1 MSNKLATKDLSI
13 NNAEAFIT
21 SLNAEDGRN
30 TKNST
35 ILYAALGN
43 VNPYENEPAPSSPID
58 SRQYLQYETQRNFI
72 GAKKILTEDV
82 SHVTL
87 RTDWTTGTVYSMYR
101 DTDINLYDRPFYVM
115 TNEYNVYK
123 CLFNN
128 EGAPSTVKPSG
139 FSTLPFTTSD
149 GYTWKYMYTI
159 SLGDASKFL
168 TKVHMPVKTLKL
180 TDGSIESDRQVAVQ
194 QNAVNGS
201 IEIVEVNDSGVEYLQ
216 VTNGVVDAGGKFSIR
231 LSGGSGVD
239 ASPLDNIYNGSS
251 VYIISGTGS
260 GQLRRIIDYSGSTK
274 TLFVNT
280 AFTTVPNT
288 DSRVIISPTVTI
300 IGDGFGAKAYS
311 RVDVNGGVSNVSI
324 VDSGHN
330 YTRAK
335 AIISANVVN
344 GAGATANV
352 IISPVGGH
360 GSDPVR
366 ELGGDKVALNVQ
378 FASQEGVSANG
389 NGYIPSNTEFRTISI
404 LKDPIL
410 KVDANNNHTQVE
422 TVANTSNS
430 PETLR
435 LTSRLT
441 ISYNQ
446 MDGDDPVNS
455 LEVRNVITNERNRL
469 RAELGELEFVTE
481 LSPTQ
486 RRFDSLANAVQ
497 GANAHV
503 VYIRKD
509 ETEPDPSFY
518 TVYLNNV
525 DSYSYRPVF
534 VKDDVVL
541 KSTSETEI
549 ATVEQ
554 IKGPEANTFSGEI
567 LFTENIAVVTR
578 DLEQQEDFKIIL
590 DF

>member
-1 MSNKLATKDLSI
+1 MSNKLPTKDLSI

-21 SLNAEDGRN
+21 ALNAEDGRN
-30 TKNST
+30 VKNST
-35 ILYAALGN
+35 ILYAAIGN
-43 VNPYENEPAPSSPID
+43 VNPYENEPVPSAPVD
-58 SRQYLQYETQRNFI
+58 SRQYLQYEAHRKFI
-72 GAKKILTEDV
+72 GARKINPEDV

-87 RTDWTTGTVYSMYR
+87 RVDWVPGTVYSMYR
-101 DTDINLYDRPFYVM
+101 DTDINLYDRPLFVL
-115 TNEYNVYK
+115 TIEYYVYK
-123 CLFNN
+123 CLFNYV
-128 EGAPSTVKPSG
+128 GAASTVKPSG

-168 TKVHMPVKTLKL
+168 TKVHMPVKTLNL
-180 TDGSIESDRQVAVQ
+180 TDGSIESDRQLAVQ
-194 QNAVNGS
+194 QAAVNGS
-201 IEIVEVNDSGVEYLQ
+201 IEIVEVDDSGVEYLQ

-260 GQLRRIIDYSGSTK
+260 GQLRRVIDYSGSTK

-280 AFTTVPNT
+280 AFATVPNT

-300 IGDGFGAKAYS
+300 IGDGIGAKAYS
-311 RVDVNGGVSNVSI
+311 RVDSNGGVANVSI
-324 VDSGHN
+324 IDSGSN
-330 YTRAK
+330 YTRAE
-335 AIISANVVN
+335 ALITANVVN
-344 GAGATANV
+344 GSGATANV

-404 LKDPIL
+404 LRDPIL
-410 KVDANNNHTQVE
+410 KVDANNNHVQVE
-422 TVANTSNS
+422 TIANTSNS

-435 LTSRLT
+435 FTSRLT

-446 MDGDDPVNS
+446 MDGNNPVNE
-455 LEVRNVITNERNRL
+455 LDVRDTITNERVRL

-486 RRFDSLANAVQ
+486 RRFDSLANAVK
-497 GANAHV
+497 GANSNV

-509 ETEPDPSFY
+509 ETESDPSFY
-518 TVYLNNV
+518 TVYLNSV
-525 DSYSYRPVF
+525 ESYGNNPVF
-534 VKDDVVL
+534 VKDDVIL

-578 DLEQQEDFKIIL
+578 DLQQQEDFKIIL

>member
-1 MSNKLATKDLSI
+1 MSNKLPTKDLSI
-13 NNAEAFIT
+13 NNAEAFIAAID
-21 SLNAEDGRN
+21 AEDGRSE
-30 TKNST
+30 KNST
-35 ILYAALGN
+35 ILYAAIGN
-43 VNPYENEPAPSSPID
+43 VNAYENEPVPSAPVD
-58 SRQYLQYETQRNFI
+58 SRQYLQYQTQREFI
-72 GAKKILTEDV
+72 GAKRIYPEDV

-87 RTDWTTGTVYSMYR
+87 RYDWVPGTVYSMYR
-101 DTDINLYDRPFYVM
+101 DRDINLYGRPFYVM

-128 EGAPSTVKPSG
+128 EGAASTVKPSG

-168 TKVHMPVKTLKL
+168 TKVHMPVKTIDL
-180 TDGSIESDRQVAVQ
+180 TDGSIESDRQLAVQ
-194 QNAVNGS
+194 QAAVNGS
-201 IEIVEVNDSGVEYLQ
+201 IEIVEVVDSGVEYLQ

-280 AFTTVPNT
+280 AFATVPNT

-300 IGDGFGAKAYS
+300 IGDGLGAKAYS
-311 RVDVNGGVSNVSI
+311 RVDDNGGVANVSI
-324 VDSGHN
+324 IDSGRN

-344 GAGATANV
+344 GTGATANV

-360 GSDPVR
+360 GSNPVR
-366 ELGGDKVALNVQ
+366 ELGGDKVALNIQ

-404 LKDPIL
+404 IRDPIL
-410 KVDANNNHTQVE
+410 KVDANNNHVQVE
-422 TVANTSNS
+422 TIANTSNS
-430 PETLR
+430 PDTLR

-446 MDGDDPVNS
+446 MDGNDPVNN
-455 LEVRNVITNERNRL
+455 LEVRDIITNERSRL
-469 RAELGELEFVTE
+469 RAQLGELEFVTE

-486 RRFDSLANAVQ
+486 RRFDSLKNAVQ
-497 GANAHV
+497 GANGHV

-509 ETEPDPSFY
+509 ETEADPSFY
-518 TVYLNNV
+518 TVYLNSV
-525 DSYSYRPVF
+525 ESYSDKPVF
-534 VKDDVVL
+534 VKDDVIL

-578 DLEQQEDFKIIL
+578 DPEQQEDFKIIL

>member
-1 MSNKLATKDLSI
+1 MSNKLPTKDLSI
-13 NNAEAFIT
+13 NNAQAFIT
-21 SLNAEDGRN
+21 AIESEDGRD

-35 ILYAALGN
+35 VLYAAIGN
-43 VNPYENEPAPSSPID
+43 VDPYENEPTPSQPVD
-58 SRQYLQYETQRNFI
+58 SRQYLQYETHRKMV
-72 GAKKILTEDV
+72 GAKKINPEDV

-87 RTDWTTGTVYSMYR
+87 RNDWVPGTVYSMYR
-101 DTDINLYDRPFYVM
+101 DQDINLYDRPFYVM

-180 TDGSIESDRQVAVQ
+180 SDGTIESDRQVAVQ
-194 QNAVNGS
+194 QSAVNGS
-201 IEIVEVNDSGVEYLQ
+201 IEVVEVDDSGVEYLQ

-274 TLFVNT
+274 TLVVNT
-280 AFTTVPNT
+280 AFATVPNT
-288 DSRVIISPTVTI
+288 DSRVIISPTVTV

-311 RVDVNGGVSNVSI
+311 RVDENGGVANVSI
-324 VDSGHN
+324 IDSGQN
-330 YTRAK
+330 YTRAQ
-335 AIISANVVN
+335 ALISSNVVN
-344 GAGATANV
+344 GSGATANV

-360 GSDPVR
+360 GSDPIR

-378 FASQEGVSANG
+378 FASKEGLSANG

-410 KVDANNNHTQVE
+410 KVDANNNHVQTE
-422 TVANTSNS
+422 TIANTSNS

-435 LTSRLT
+435 MTSRLT

-446 MDGDDPVNS
+446 MNGDDPVNE
-455 LEVRNVITNERNRL
+455 LEVRDTITNERVRL

-486 RRFDSLANAVQ
+486 RRFDSLANAVK
-497 GANAHV
+497 GANADV
-503 VYIRKD
+503 AYVRKD

-518 TVYLNNV
+518 TVYINNV
-525 DSYSYRPVF
+525 ESYSNKPVF
-534 VKDDVVL
+534 VKDDVIL

>member
-1 MSNKLATKDLSI
+1 MSNKLPTKDLSI

-21 SLNAEDGRN
+21 ALNAEDGRN
-30 TKNST
+30 VKNST
-35 ILYAALGN
+35 ILYAAIGN
-43 VNPYENEPAPSSPID
+43 VNPYENEPVPSAPVD
-58 SRQYLQYETQRNFI
+58 SRQYLQYEAHRKFI
-72 GAKKILTEDV
+72 GARKINPEDV

-87 RTDWTTGTVYSMYR
+87 RVDWVPGTVYSMYR

-115 TNEYNVYK
+115 TNDYNVYK

-128 EGAPSTVKPSG
+128 EGAASTVKPSG

-168 TKVHMPVKTLKL
+168 TKVHMPVKTLNL
-180 TDGSIESDRQVAVQ
+180 TDGSIESDRQLAVQ
-194 QNAVNGS
+194 QAAVNGS
-201 IEIVEVNDSGVEYLQ
+201 IEIVEVDDSGVEYLQ

-260 GQLRRIIDYSGSTK
+260 GQLRRVIDYSGSTK

-280 AFTTVPNT
+280 AFATVPNT

-300 IGDGFGAKAYS
+300 IGDGIGAKAYS
-311 RVDVNGGVSNVSI
+311 RVDSNGGVANVSI
-324 VDSGHN
+324 IDSGSN
-330 YTRAK
+330 YTRAE
-335 AIISANVVN
+335 ALITANVVY
-344 GAGATANV
+344 GSGATANV

-404 LKDPIL
+404 LRDPIL
-410 KVDANNNHTQVE
+410 KVDANNNHVQVE
-422 TVANTSNS
+422 TIANTSNS

-435 LTSRLT
+435 FTSRLT

-446 MDGDDPVNS
+446 MDGNNPVNE
-455 LEVRNVITNERNRL
+455 LDVRDTITNERVRL

-486 RRFDSLANAVQ
+486 RRFDSLANAVK
-497 GANAHV
+497 GANSNV

-509 ETEPDPSFY
+509 ETESDPSFY
-518 TVYLNNV
+518 TVYLNSV
-525 DSYSYRPVF
+525 ESYGNNPVF
-534 VKDDVVL
+534 VKDDVIL

-578 DLEQQEDFKIIL
+578 DLQQQEDFKIIL